1 MPKSN
6 PKKPAARKANG
17 TADRDRSGSSSAAPL
32 SAKEATAAAALGAGG
47 LPPYDDRDLRAMCFA
62 ICVLALMIG
71 LILRLVT
78 DASSSLDALSLN
90 SNAADLV
97 SAAGAAFMGGAAAG
111 AGGSAAPRP
120 GGPNKFQ
127 TPREKLAA
135 ERYARQLEQS
145 ERVAD
150 IAEEVAGAADGEFHA
165 DVDSDVETWPPPPEE
180 EKAAGAA
187 EDGEKAA
194 AATVH
199 HDMKKLGR
207 APEGL
212 ETISDNEALAA
223 AAEKDWEAE
232 KEEPLEPAGLLYY
245 CREATRIFLEAVM
258 VIILVL
264 MTDLGMADKVG
275 QRRQAIRREGTGRTE
290 PRSCHPLHTSPPL
303 GSLPTTK
310 RYPILTH
317 LLHSHPPHS
326 PRTPRR
332 PPNCWSVRP
341 SSSCRCTCSLSP
353 AAAG

>member
-264 MTDLGMADKVG
+264 MTDLGMADKATELLVSTSIVFVSLYVLTLTG
-275 QRRQAIRREGTGRTE
+275 GGGLIRIVLDAGGGVAIVFCITFWPSFADFILETLNEGT
-290 PRSCHPLHTSPPL
+290 
-303 GSLPTTK
+303 
-310 RYPILTH
+310 
-317 LLHSHPPHS
+317 
-326 PRTPRR
+326 
-332 PPNCWSVRP
+332 
-341 SSSCRCTCSLSP
+341 
-353 AAAG
+353 AAIAGVTAT